1 VPEIRL
7 EDQQAPATAFESLG
21 LSLARAGFV
30 ALVLGLVE
38 SLFVRR
44 AAGFDIP
51 GLAPALA
58 GLWLPASI
66 VSLGVATPLAAALD
80 DPRGRRFIPPTFALL
95 AFAAIVFLLRLG
107 GAGIALHLRAL
118 PLELVAL
125 FGVGTL
131 AAWTRP
137 SEALRRPLAIG
148 AIFVVFALQLFATRW
163 VDAHRGFAGVIV
175 DDTGIPR
182 LMLRAVLRRFA

>member
-66 VSLGVATPLAAALD
+66 VSLAAALD